1 MELIVDKQ
9 KEFLKQIPNQPGVYR
24 FYAACHS
31 NVHTP
36 VGNENPPAQDEEL
49 LYVGK
54 AINLYK
60 RVKSYFQKTIQQSP
74 RISLMIAQIARIEIT
89 VTDNEAS
96 ALILENNLIKSLKPK
111 YNILFRDD
119 KSYPLIRIS
128 THQFPRIDVYRGKTN
143 QRINQYFGPYPNAQ
157 AVAHAINLIQKIF
170 KLRTCTDSFF
180 ANRSRPCILHQIKLC
195 TAPCVGYVNDEQYQS
210 QVDMAIR
217 FLKGDY
223 KQIVTD
229 LTKAMNE
236 KAGDLEFEAAAAIR
250 DKITLLG
257 SISTNQVINN
267 HNQPITADIIVA
279 KSHLDRVFI
288 YLISLQNGIYSGDKH
303 FVINNPDNNI
313 VEVLEVFVQNYYLE
327 HQQTQLV
334 YLSFDDKQ
342 GIALDSEFLQMF
354 YSATKVKILFTQPL
368 MLKKIFRMALGNLE
382 RIIKNKDGHNELKTA
397 ADKLAKLLE
406 IEAINRIE
414 CVDISHHHGTNAVA
428 SCVVYQDGKID
439 NSLYRRYNLP
449 ASVGGDDL
457 AGMKLMLERR
467 LAATDLPIPQV
478 ILIDGGI
485 TQFKILKNLIQ
496 ESSLCGKIRA
506 VSIFKGEKRKAQ
518 YDQVIIHDHMI
529 VQYKDDPE
537 LFKLLQGLRD
547 EAHRFAITGHRKSQI
562 KTMTVSAL
570 ENIPNIGAGKR
581 RILLTHFGGIKGV
594 MQASVDELQ
603 QVPGIGQVLAK
614 QIYTYFHNE

>member
-1 MELIVDKQ
+1 MELIVDQ
-9 KEFLKQIPNQPGVYR
+9 QREFLRQIPARPGVYR
-24 FYAACHS
+24 FYAAKDK
-31 NVHTP
+31 
-36 VGNENPPAQDEEL
+36 DEEL

-54 AINLYK
+54 AINLSK
-60 RVKSYFQKTIQQSP
+60 RVKSYFQKTIKHSP

-89 VTDNEAS
+89 ITDNEAS

-128 THQFPRIDVYRGKTN
+128 THQFPRIDSYRGKTN
-143 QRINQYFGPYPNAQ
+143 QKMHQYFGPYPNSY
-157 AVAHAINLIQKIF
+157 AVTHAINLIQKLF
-170 KLRTCTDSFF
+170 KLRTCTDSVF

-195 TAPCVGYVNDEQYQS
+195 TAPCVGYVNEEQYQS
-210 QVDMAIR
+210 QVDMAVE
-217 FLKGDY
+217 FLKGNY

-229 LTKAMNE
+229 LTRQMNE
-236 KAGDLEFEAAAAIR
+236 KAESMEFEAAAVIR

-257 SISTNQVINN
+257 NISTSQIINN
-267 HNQPITADIIVA
+267 HNQPITADIILA
-279 KSHLDRVFI
+279 KSHLNRVFI

-303 FVINNPDNNI
+303 FIINNPDDNI
-313 VEVLEVFVQNYYLE
+313 SEVLEVFAQNYYLE

-334 YLSFDDKQ
+334 YLSLANKQ
-342 GIALDSEFLQMF
+342 DIELNAEFLQMF
-354 YSATKVKILFTQPL
+354 YLATKVKILLSTPL
-368 MLKKIFRMALGNLE
+368 MLRKISQMALVNLE
-382 RIIKNKDGHNELKTA
+382 RVIKNREGNNELKAA
-397 ADKLAKLLE
+397 ADKLAQLLE

-414 CVDISHHHGTNAVA
+414 CVDISHNHGANAVA

-439 NSLYRRYNLP
+439 SSLYRRYNLP
-449 ASVGGDDL
+449 SSVNGDDL
-457 AGMKLMLERR
+457 AGMKIMLTRR
-467 LAATDLPIPQV
+467 FAATDLPLPEV

-485 TQFKILKNLIQ
+485 TQFKMLKNLIQ
-496 ESSLCGKIRA
+496 ESALCGKIRA
-506 VSIFKGEKRKAQ
+506 VSIFKGEKRKEQ
-518 YDQVIIHDHMI
+518 YDQVIIHDHMMI
-529 VQYKDDPE
+529 QYRDDTE

-581 RILLTHFGGIKGV
+581 RVLLTHFGGVKGV

-603 QVPGIGQVLAK
+603 QVPGIGLALAR
-614 QIYTYFHNE
+614 QIFTYFHNE

>member
-1 MELIVDKQ
+1 MELTITEN
-9 KEFLKQIPNQPGVYR
+9 KEFLKQIPDRPGVYR
-24 FYAACHS
+24 FYAAKDK
-31 NVHTP
+31 N
-36 VGNENPPAQDEEL
+36 EEL

-54 AINLYK
+54 AINLSK
-60 RVKSYFQKTIQQSP
+60 RVKSYFQKTIKQSP

-89 VTDNEAS
+89 ITDNEAS

-128 THQFPRIDVYRGKTN
+128 THKFARIDAYRGKTN
-143 QRINQYFGPYPNAQ
+143 QKMHQYFGPYPNAY
-157 AVAHAINLIQKIF
+157 AVTHAINLIQKLF
-170 KLRTCTDSFF
+170 KLRTCTDSIF

-195 TAPCVGYVNDEQYQS
+195 TAPCVGYVNQEQYQS
-210 QVDMAIR
+210 QVNMAIE
-217 FLKGDY
+217 FLKGNY
-223 KQIVTD
+223 KQIVAD

-236 KAGDLEFEAAAAIR
+236 KAENMEFEAAAAIR

-257 SISTNQVINN
+257 NISTNQVINN
-267 HNQPITADIIVA
+267 HNQPITADIIIA
-279 KSHLDRVFI
+279 KSYLGRVFI

-303 FVINNPDNNI
+303 FVINDPDDDI
-313 VEVLEVFVQNYYLE
+313 KEVLEVFVQNYYLE

-334 YLSFDDKQ
+334 YLSFDNKQ
-342 GIALDSEFLQMF
+342 DVTLDNEFLQMF
-354 YSATKVKILFTQPL
+354 YSATKVKIIFTRPV
-368 MLKKIFRMALGNLE
+368 MFKKIFQMAEINLE
-382 RIIKNKDGHNELKTA
+382 RVIKNKNGHNELKTA

-414 CVDISHHHGTNAVA
+414 CVDISHHHGANAVA

-457 AGMKLMLERR
+457 AGMKQMLERR
-467 LAATDLPIPQV
+467 FAATDLPVPQV

-485 TQFKILKNLIQ
+485 TQFKMLKNLIQ
-496 ESSLCGKIRA
+496 NSRLCGKIRA

-603 QVPGIGQVLAK
+603 QVPGIGLGLAQ
-614 QIYTYFHNE
+614 QIFTYFHNE